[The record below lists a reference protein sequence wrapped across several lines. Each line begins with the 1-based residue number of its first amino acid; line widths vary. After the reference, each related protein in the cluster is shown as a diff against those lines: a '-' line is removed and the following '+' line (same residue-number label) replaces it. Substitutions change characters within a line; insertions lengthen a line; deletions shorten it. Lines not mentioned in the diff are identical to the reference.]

1 MAVLRINPGVQFMS
15 NTHEHLEHAEH
26 AEHAAHDPFGARV
39 ALSIAVIAAI
49 LAAVTLLSHQAH
61 NTTLEKRVEAGELRT
76 EAADQWG
83 FFQAKKIRQHEDK
96 LHHDLLLVVSKEN
109 GKNTEAEEQRRLSK
123 EEADRYEHDCE
134 EIKEKAKVFEDDA
147 KKATEASHLAHA
159 RGGRY
164 DLSELAVELGLVLC
178 SIAVLTKRRTFW
190 YSGLGAAAVGLILAL
205 SALTVSVPHHEEGHA
220 SVRVETPEQ
229 HAA

>member
-1 MAVLRINPGVQFMS
+1 MS
-15 NTHEHLEHAEH
+15 NTHEQLEHAEH
-26 AEHAAHDPFGARV
+26 AEHASHDPFGARV

-76 EAADQWG
+76 QATDQWG

-96 LHHDLLLVVSKEN
+96 LHSDLLFVVSKEN

-123 EEADRYEHDCE
+123 EESDRYDHECD
-134 EIKEKAKVFEDDA
+134 EIKKKADAFDAEA

-178 SIAVLTKRRTFW
+178 SIAVLTKRRPFW
-190 YSGLGAAAVGLILAL
+190 YAGMGAAAIGLFLAL
-205 SALTVSVPHHEEGHA
+205 SALTVSVPHHEEGH
-220 SVRVETPEQ
+220 TEQ
-229 HAA
+229 HAALSHHSQEDARGSSPSNPEA